1 MAEKAIITRSYN
13 YNRWY
18 WAVWFKGV
26 RDGLYETK
34 LEAQEKA
41 KQYEKRNSINQS
53 VEQQQGAN

>member
-1 MAEKAIITRSYN
+1 MAEKAIVTRSYN

-26 RDGLYETK
+26 RHGLYETK

-53 VEQQQGAN
+53 VEQ